1 MYNASNWDR
10 KQHAADTEKRPKE
23 RDRKQNKE
31 RMQPRTAADHLGI
44 NVVRVN
50 LLNHEQTE
58 NREHAMQRTRGDG
71 RDREGRQHTEK
82 RTEIG
87 NDVEHT
93 VEQSDDDRVID
104 LKGGQH
110 YRGKKGDDQAVDH
123 RALDEGGKHL
133 VDFREIF
140 IQKPVRALRKQ
151 HRKKAFPKHVEE
163 VPIFEKVD
171 RSDQTDKKMKHR
183 VAEATQKCDRGLD
196 GKTPLQAFRE
206 LPEPCRDRRGHT
218 IRQKI
223 GQVGICSLI
232 STLKIGEDLGRDFS
246 RASLRK
252 GTEDQNNKAADETA
266 EKACGQQIRQENRK
280 TAAP

>member
-93 VEQSDDDRVID
+93 VEQSDDDRV
-104 LKGGQH
+104 
-110 YRGKKGDDQAVDH
+110 RAVSTT
-123 RALDEGGKHL
+123 E
-133 VDFREIF
+133 E
-140 IQKPVRALRKQ
+140 RKAII
-151 HRKKAFPKHVEE
+151 KLSIIAPLTKVE
-163 VPIFEKVD
+163 
-171 RSDQTDKKMKHR
+171 STW
-183 VAEATQKCDRGLD
+183 
-196 GKTPLQAFRE
+196 
-206 LPEPCRDRRGHT
+206 
-218 IRQKI
+218 
-223 GQVGICSLI
+223 LI
-232 STLKIGEDLGRDFS
+232 SERFS
-246 RASLRK
+246 FKS
-252 GTEDQNNKAADETA
+252 
-266 EKACGQQIRQENRK
+266 
-280 TAAP
+280 P